1 MSRYD
6 NIPTQRINP
15 VASVDSPS
23 QLPESVPTQVIG
35 RTAPAGGE
43 TIKIDES
50 TEPIPPHPAPT
61 PKHSLEISPDDY
73 PMGFLVVIGGP
84 MRGSF
89 FVVRANQNSLGRALN
104 NHICMKDDPQVDRE
118 KHCFI
123 IYSADDKKFF
133 IRPGDSSGIV
143 FINDSL
149 LFTPTELKHGDII
162 RLSNNTVPD
171 PTVLR
176 LYSVVDD
183 RFQWE
188 VCPPIIRQTA
198 SL

>member
-23 QLPESVPTQVIG
+23 QLPESVPTRVIG
-35 RTAPAGGE
+35 HTAATGDE
-43 TIKIDES
+43 TIKIDER
-50 TEPIPPHPAPT
+50 TESIPPHPEPT
-61 PKHSLEISPDDY
+61 PKPSPEISPDDY

-104 NHICMKDDPQVDRE
+104 NHICMKDDPQVSRE

-123 IYSADDKKFF
+123 IYSVDDKKFF

-143 FINDSL
+143 YINDSL
-149 LFTPTELKHGDII
+149 LGALTELKHGDII
-162 RLSNNTVPD
+162 RLNNNKVAA

-176 LYSVVDD
+176 FYSVVDD

-188 VCPPIIRQTA
+188 I
-198 SL
+198 

>member
-1 MSRYD
+1 MSHYD
-6 NIPTQRINP
+6 NNPTQLIIP

-35 RTAPAGGE
+35 HTAAAGGE
-43 TIKIDES
+43 TIKIDGP

-61 PKHSLEISPDDY
+61 PKPSPEISPDDY

-104 NHICMKDDPQVDRE
+104 NHICMKDDPRVSRE

-123 IYSADDKKFF
+123 IYSVDDKKFF
-133 IRPGDSSGIV
+133 IRPGDGSGIV

-176 LYSVVDD
+176 LYSVIDD

-188 VCPPIIRQTA
+188 VCTR
-198 SL
+198 